1 MKTTDKTIRKVHR
14 IQDLLISITI
24 LAIGVLFTFVV
35 PSVRWLGITALI
47 TGAVMLPFYKTG
59 YTIAS
64 QKGIFLKKEIIL
76 PRECMAQI
84 VDYMEGNSEVLDIDP
99 FNKGGLL
106 LNWYYKKDHSKQF
119 GLLYD
124 FASSETEPQCKLSEL
139 NDEKVASLLKY
150 QNNSTV

>member
-1 MKTTDKTIRKVHR
+1 M
-14 IQDLLISITI
+14 QDLLISIAI
-24 LAIGVLFTFVV
+24 LAIGILFTFII
-35 PSVRWLGITALI
+35 PSWRWLGISALI
-47 TGAVMLPFYKTG
+47 TAAFMLPFYKTG
-59 YTIAS
+59 YVLAS
-64 QKGIFLKKEIIL
+64 QKGIFRKKEIIL
-76 PRECMAQI
+76 PRECKAQI

-106 LNWYYKKDHSKQF
+106 LDWYYKKDHSKQF